1 VFELAGSELAEL
13 FAQEFDLCAVNSRET
28 VVVLAESA
36 SRPEYVAA
44 AFGAARRH
52 GAAVSVVTLP
62 AGSPAPLP
70 SVRTGTGYGLVS
82 LDGNR
87 PVLDLLKA
95 SDFVMDLTLEGF
107 IHAPVMGEILG
118 AGTRVLY
125 ACEPPEILARNMPTA
140 EDKVEAQAAAQRIR
154 EASTMTVTSAAGTH
168 LTADLTNSHPG
179 FQCGFTDDP
188 GRWDHWPSKMALCWP
203 DGDHVNGTLVLE
215 PNDIIFPFKSY
226 VETPVQLT
234 IESGRIVAVA
244 GGREAAMLEGFFV
257 DSADPAARFTSHMG
271 WGLQKTA
278 DWWSLG
284 MYDKETVMGMDGR
297 CAEGNFLISTG
308 PHPFKDRH
316 TPYHLDIPMRGC
328 SVSLDGNP
336 VTVGGRLAETA
347 VV

>member
-13 FAQEFDLCAVNSRET
+13 FAREFELCAVNSAET
-28 VVVLAESA
+28 VVVLAESG
-36 SRPEYVAA
+36 SRPDYVAA
-44 AFGAARRH
+44 AFAAARRH

-82 LDGNR
+82 LDANR
-87 PVLDLLKA
+87 PVLELLKA

-107 IHAPVMGEILG
+107 IHAPVMGDILG

-125 ACEPPEILARNMPTA
+125 ACEPPEILARNMPT
-140 EDKVEAQAAAQRIR
+140 EQDKVEAQAAAQRIR
-154 EASTMTVTSAAGTH
+154 ESSTMTITSPAGTH
-168 LTADLTNSHPG
+168 LTAGLLDSHPG

-188 GRWDHWPSKMALCWP
+188 GRWDHWPSKMVLCWP
-203 DGDHVNGTLVLE
+203 DGDHVNGTLVLA

-226 VETPVQLT
+226 VENPVALT
-234 IESGRIVAVA
+234 IEAGRIVNVE
-244 GGREAAMLEGFFV
+244 GGREAAMLEGFF
-257 DSADPAARFTSHMG
+257 ADCGDPEARFTSHMG
-271 WGLQKTA
+271 WGLQRTA

-316 TPYHLDIPMRGC
+316 TPFHLDIPMRGC
-328 SVSLDGNP
+328 SVRLDDAP
-336 VTVGGRLAETA
+336 ATVDGRLAGTVA
-347 VV
+347 A